1 MRDTAG
7 GRRVRLHRLPP
18 LGPGI
23 LTVQEVAESLGVDE
37 EAAMVALLE
46 LACRGLAATDLSAW
60 RITEVGLEALGRT

>member
-23 LTVQEVAESLGVDE
+23 LTVQEVAESLGVVE

-46 LACRGLAATDLSAW
+46 LGCRGLAATDRSAW